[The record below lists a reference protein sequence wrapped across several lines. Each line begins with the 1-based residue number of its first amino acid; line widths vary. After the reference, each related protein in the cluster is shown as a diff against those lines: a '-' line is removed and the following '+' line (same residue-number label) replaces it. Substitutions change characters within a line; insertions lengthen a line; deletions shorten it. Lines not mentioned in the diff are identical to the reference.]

1 MMPGKY
7 PLPCGCGIIMVGE
20 PDRPGIISR
29 LEISHCPLH
38 AAAGKMLAACK
49 TALYYIDLTGD
60 GVSSAEQNAKV
71 ALHAAIAAAEPEEHN
86 G

>member
-1 MMPGKY
+1 MAEK
-7 PLPCGCGIIMVGE
+7 CGCVVTTYTYKI
-20 PDRPGIISR
+20 DF
-29 LEISHCPLH
+29 CPLH
-38 AAAGKMLAACK
+38 AAAPLTLAACK

>member
-1 MMPGKY
+1 MAEK
-7 PLPCGCGIIMVGE
+7 CGCSILRIG
-20 PDRPGIISR
+20 DRDWTGYPPELVISY
-29 LEISHCPLH
+29 CPLH
-38 AAAGKMLAACK
+38 AAAPLTLAACK